1 MMATRDG
8 NLVIAESA
16 LNKVALVS
24 IAK

>member
-1 MMATRDG
+1 MATRDG